1 MDQEKIGKFIAN
13 LRIKKNM
20 TQQELADKLGIT
32 DRAISKWENGR
43 GMPDISLMKPLCR
56 ELDISINE
64 LLSGERIKK
73 EEEEKKFEENVL
85 NTIDYSKKKIKHTKL
100 IFKIIL
106 AVIIFLIIAFSILL
120 GIDIYRMRNNEPVFF
135 STWGIMYTPTIN
147 LDDLEIEKTIKIYLI
162 DNDEKINHY
171 ANEKSFVA
179 MKVYLT
185 TRDKDKYYVYAWVL
199 QEKYYSENEKVIKDT
214 GSSLPYKFEL
224 IKENGKF
231 LVKDYSIPRD
241 GSYYAKDM
249 KKIFPI
255 NVLWNMNKVQTDG
268 TIERLTKEIEEDRD
282 LYFKN

>member
-1 MDQEKIGKFIAN
+1 M
-13 LRIKKNM
+13 
-20 TQQELADKLGIT
+20 
-32 DRAISKWENGR
+32 
-43 GMPDISLMKPLCR
+43 
-56 ELDISINE
+56 
-64 LLSGERIKK
+64 
-73 EEEEKKFEENVL
+73 
-85 NTIDYSKKKIKHTKL
+85 
-100 IFKIIL
+100 
-106 AVIIFLIIAFSILL
+106 
-120 GIDIYRMRNNEPVFF
+120 
-135 STWGIMYTPTIN
+135 
-147 LDDLEIEKTIKIYLI
+147 I

-199 QEKYYSENEKVIKDT
+199 QEKYYSLNEKVIKDT

-231 LVKDYSIPRD
+231 LVRDYSIPRD